1 MSNVIKTDAVN
12 HPAHYN
18 HGGMETIDV
27 IKHITAAYPKNIV
40 YQVGTV
46 VKYLDRAPYKDN
58 LAQEIRFIRGR
69 LKFVGAASSAPFPS
83 AILIF
88 KQAPKF
94 TSYGRGQTCKK

>member
-58 LAQEIRFIRGR
+58 LAQDLEKAEWY
-69 LKFVGAASSAPFPS
+69 LKD
-83 AILIF
+83 AIWTL
-88 KQAPKF
+88 KE
-94 TSYGRGQTCKK
+94 GKKNADS